1 MSLHAGVAR
10 TRLTPPWGVELAGWG
25 YYLGRTWDR
34 IRDHTAATALALDD
48 GKETIVLVA
57 VDLMYIDAAF
67 VQGVRR
73 QIQAATGIRPEAICV
88 ACSHSHNTPTAGFI
102 RGAGEADPA
111 YVAWAQ
117 AQAATAAILA
127 WRQRVPARF
136 AVGQAE
142 IIGWTYNRTRPDG
155 PIDRRLSLW
164 RVDHADARPLAVVVN
179 FQAHPVVMMSLGA
192 RDVSRDAPGVITDA
206 LEAAFPGL
214 TALYVQGACGDV
226 NFGEEWNNTE
236 RCCEPGLQVAA
247 RAIEAYAAAHH
258 LSDPPGEVGQSR
270 KAIAAVSV
278 PITLPTRRW
287 TRDEVMRDR
296 EEGLYR
302 LRTGDTRGW
311 RENLGRVMVNHPDRF
326 PERYGGDL
334 GRAVQAISR
343 FAVEWTEE
351 MLTVLDTRP
360 EHLTTELQAMRVG
373 DAYLVT
379 GGAEL
384 FSSTALEVRQRWPHT
399 DLMIVGYANDSIG
412 YLPDTHDVELQSYA
426 ANQSPK
432 FKGLFPFTRES
443 ANVMAEGMLSAL
455 GAAS

>member
-1 MSLHAGVAR
+1 
-10 TRLTPPWGVELAGWG
+10 
-25 YYLGRTWDR
+25 
-34 IRDHTAATALALDD
+34 
-48 GKETIVLVA
+48 
-57 VDLMYIDAAF
+57 
-67 VQGVRR
+67 
-73 QIQAATGIRPEAICV
+73 
-88 ACSHSHNTPTAGFI
+88 
-102 RGAGEADPA
+102 
-111 YVAWAQ
+111 
-117 AQAATAAILA
+117 
-127 WRQRVPARF
+127 
-136 AVGQAE
+136 
-142 IIGWTYNRTRPDG
+142 
-155 PIDRRLSLW
+155 
-164 RVDHADARPLAVVVN
+164 
-179 FQAHPVVMMSLGA
+179 
-192 RDVSRDAPGVITDA
+192 
-206 LEAAFPGL
+206 
-214 TALYVQGACGDV
+214 
-226 NFGEEWNNTE
+226 
-236 RCCEPGLQVAA
+236 
-247 RAIEAYAAAHH
+247 
-258 LSDPPGEVGQSR
+258 
-270 KAIAAVSV
+270 
-278 PITLPTRRW
+278 
-287 TRDEVMRDR
+287 
-296 EEGLYR
+296 
-302 LRTGDTRGW
+302 
-311 RENLGRVMVNHPDRF
+311 MVNHPDRF